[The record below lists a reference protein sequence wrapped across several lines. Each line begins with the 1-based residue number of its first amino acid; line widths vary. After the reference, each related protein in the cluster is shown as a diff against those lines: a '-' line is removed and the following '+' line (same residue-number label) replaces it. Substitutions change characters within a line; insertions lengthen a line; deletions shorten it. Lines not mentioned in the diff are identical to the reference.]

1 MEKVNAVL
9 DDLLKGLESN
19 LYFIIKNSY
28 GVLRDFNAILVHVDS
43 FIIKQLN
50 SYLESKNVDIL
61 HALQN
66 IVNTPEYKR
75 VLEDLFRIYNCLFT
89 EITCTIEFDTVGSI
103 LQLSVFLL
111 SLGSYMN
118 TIFDYNFMKA
128 LEFSKIQ
135 LGLYS
140 KTEFFTVNRD
150 ININY
155 NISKKKKEE
164 ILNRNYHVVNIK
176 CMEL

>member
-1 MEKVNAVL
+1 M
-9 DDLLKGLESN
+9 
-19 LYFIIKNSY
+19 LYRKC
-28 GVLRDFNAILVHVDS
+28 
-43 FIIKQLN
+43 
-50 SYLESKNVDIL
+50 
-61 HALQN
+61 
-66 IVNTPEYKR
+66 
-75 VLEDLFRIYNCLFT
+75 IYNCLFT

-103 LQLSVFLL
+103 LQLSVYLL

-135 LGLYS
+135 LELYS

-155 NISKKKKEE
+155 NISKKKKED

>member
-1 MEKVNAVL
+1 
-9 DDLLKGLESN
+9 
-19 LYFIIKNSY
+19 
-28 GVLRDFNAILVHVDS
+28 
-43 FIIKQLN
+43 
-50 SYLESKNVDIL
+50 
-61 HALQN
+61 
-66 IVNTPEYKR
+66 
-75 VLEDLFRIYNCLFT
+75 CLFT